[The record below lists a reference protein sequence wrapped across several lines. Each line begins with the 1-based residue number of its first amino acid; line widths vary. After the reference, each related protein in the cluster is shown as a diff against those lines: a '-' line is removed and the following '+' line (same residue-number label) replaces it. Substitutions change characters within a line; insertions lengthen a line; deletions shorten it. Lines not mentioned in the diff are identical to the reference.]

1 MIPFRDWD
9 EVIGQEDSYF
19 EQDVINE
26 MIRHLIP
33 KQIEIV
39 LLRIE
44 GYTNAQIA
52 SIKGVTERAI
62 ERQFSRIRRAYKER
76 YKHN

>member
-1 MIPFRDWD
+1 MQNKNLFKFPKARVPRSWFRQFN
-9 EVIGQEDSYF
+9 V
-19 EQDVINE
+19 
-26 MIRHLIP
+26 
-33 KQIEIV
+33 V